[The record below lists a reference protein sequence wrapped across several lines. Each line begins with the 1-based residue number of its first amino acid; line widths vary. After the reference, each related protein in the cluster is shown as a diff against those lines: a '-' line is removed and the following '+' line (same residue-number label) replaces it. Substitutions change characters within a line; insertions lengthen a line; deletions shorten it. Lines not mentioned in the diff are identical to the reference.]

1 MKIKSASE
9 LDILD
14 ERINIFNEPDWDFIT
29 GLDSQAE
36 NYEYF
41 NDIRDTS
48 FDRGRVNPVVFLLGG
63 FLLFLVVVIFIAYR
77 VSGLSNDRG
86 YVNALGITSGRSAST
101 SYIDGSD
108 ASGDAYAGVSELVS
122 KYFNVLNSRGNYK
135 SLYSLCTATSTYA
148 DTYGSKLKNVKSS
161 FDHADSFC
169 RLFREYGSLVGLM
182 KVNKV
187 ILNNGIYY
195 CYIGVSFPTSD
206 NIREYAQ
213 ANAINLTKEFQSY
226 IPTEAGI
233 VKYWLELM
241 SKQRVG
247 SEPTELLLKVRYV
260 DNAYQIIDD
269 SVFASICIDA
279 YSSSISYVT
288 EILGTKL
295 TSY

>member
-1 MKIKSASE
+1 M
-9 LDILD
+9 
-14 ERINIFNEPDWDFIT
+14 
-29 GLDSQAE
+29 
-36 NYEYF
+36 
-41 NDIRDTS
+41 
-48 FDRGRVNPVVFLLGG
+48 
-63 FLLFLVVVIFIAYR
+63 
-77 VSGLSNDRG
+77 
-86 YVNALGITSGRSAST
+86 
-101 SYIDGSD
+101 
-108 ASGDAYAGVSELVS
+108 SELVS

-135 SLYSLCTATSTYA
+135 SLYSLCTVTSTYA
-148 DTYGSKLKNVKSS
+148 DTYDSRLKSVKSS

-233 VKYWLELM
+233 VKYWL
-241 SKQRVG
+241 
-247 SEPTELLLKVRYV
+247 